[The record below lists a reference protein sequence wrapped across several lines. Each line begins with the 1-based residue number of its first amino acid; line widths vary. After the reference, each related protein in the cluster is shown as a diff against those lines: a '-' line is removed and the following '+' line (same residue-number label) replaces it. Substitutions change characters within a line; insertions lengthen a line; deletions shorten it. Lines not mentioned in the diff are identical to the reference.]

1 MVNDSVDW
9 DTGVEVSGSAI
20 NNEAPG
26 SLGIV
31 VEQMNGQNAE
41 AQLFGGR
48 KCKKKTQQNR
58 PFPIFFCNCKA
69 VFTHFNI
76 TFNMILMQFGGN
88 L

>member
-48 KCKKKTQQNR
+48 KCKKKHSKIGPSR
-58 PFPIFFCNCKA
+58 FFSA
-69 VFTHFNI
+69 TLRQFLH
-76 TFNMILMQFGGN
+76 ILI
-88 L
+88 